1 MSMKEKW
8 INEPEEDLL
17 RLLKTEIIRLEC
29 ADNPNR
35 HSIQKSYDNR
45 NMPSPS
51 FYETHFRMKWPEL
64 MQRIGLTLKDMRFK
78 ENRPSPK
85 KWAHCT
91 DDDLLRLL
99 KEELNRLDIQGFPS
113 IAEVQKRYDYRN
125 MANPRSYPKRF
136 GISWADILA
145 KINYRYERSERKW
158 SRYKWAEHSDADILQ
173 LLREELNRLA
183 LTDNPSMRLF
193 QKSYCNDRVP
203 SPTYSLTR
211 FQYSWAEVLLKAGIR
226 YRENK

>member
-1 MSMKEKW
+1 M
-8 INEPEEDLL
+8 
-17 RLLKTEIIRLEC
+17 
-29 ADNPNR
+29 
-35 HSIQKSYDNR
+35 
-45 NMPSPS
+45 
-51 FYETHFRMKWPEL
+51 
-64 MQRIGLTLKDMRFK
+64 
-78 ENRPSPK
+78 
-85 KWAHCT
+85 
-91 DDDLLRLL
+91 RLL
-99 KEELNRLDIQGFPS
+99 KEELNRLDIQGFAR

-125 MANPRSYPKRF
+125 MANPRSYHKRF

-211 FQYSWAEVLLKAGIR
+211 FQYSWAEFLLKAGIR